1 MQQHMAE
8 QALNCVLIFI
18 CTHTSMRTHLRTIAK
33 HPLLLLLLYT
43 DVNYQNEQN
52 MFNVIDATRPMHAI
66 YLACRVSLLGLA
78 LLLGF
83 ALLLGT
89 SFSAASHWP
98 GGTPSQEPVLNPH
111 AHQRCHWSEVV
122 VGKRP
127 SAIISFASCHTPHI
141 LWYITSWRWLRL
153 DAAAAWPLQLLSPL
167 GPLAPSSIS
176 KRRRRCGRC
185 RGRWQDEL

>member
-1 MQQHMAE
+1 MAE

-18 CTHTSMRTHLRTIAK
+18 CTHTTMRTHMRTTAK

-111 AHQRCHWSEVV
+111 AHQRCRWSEVV

-127 SAIISFASCHTPHI
+127 SAIISFASCHTSSG
-141 LWYITSWRWLRL
+141 TSPRGVGSIFDFEKKTSMR
-153 DAAAAWPLQLLSPL
+153 PL
-167 GPLAPSSIS
+167 
-176 KRRRRCGRC
+176 
-185 RGRWQDEL
+185 RGRPLRGAVGFVFNFEKKMLWTLAR

>member
-18 CTHTSMRTHLRTIAK
+18 CTHTSMRTHMRTTAK

-52 MFNVIDATRPMHAI
+52 MFNVFDATRPVHAI
-66 YLACRVSLLGLA
+66 YLACRVSLIGLA

-89 SFSAASHWP
+89 SCLLLRSSTSASVQHKI
-98 GGTPSQEPVLNPH
+98 GQEGHRV
-111 AHQRCHWSEVV
+111 R
-122 VGKRP
+122 
-127 SAIISFASCHTPHI
+127 
-141 LWYITSWRWLRL
+141 
-153 DAAAAWPLQLLSPL
+153 
-167 GPLAPSSIS
+167 SSS
-176 KRRRRCGRC
+176 
-185 RGRWQDEL
+185 

>member
-1 MQQHMAE
+1 M
-8 QALNCVLIFI
+8 
-18 CTHTSMRTHLRTIAK
+18 
-33 HPLLLLLLYT
+33 LLLLYT

-98 GGTPSQEPVLNPH
+98 GGTPLTHRFRPAVLSMLT
-111 AHQRCHWSEVV
+111 C
-122 VGKRP
+122 
-127 SAIISFASCHTPHI
+127 SAPCAPCAAS
-141 LWYITSWRWLRL
+141 
-153 DAAAAWPLQLLSPL
+153 
-167 GPLAPSSIS
+167 SSS
-176 KRRRRCGRC
+176 
-185 RGRWQDEL
+185 D